1 MATQRKAKRKLSD
14 ISFEKEGAHV
24 ALTSKTQGGP
34 ANGHDYALV
43 LKANNFSEEFVQKMQ
58 QVRVTMELP
67 DFLHK
72 FFGMYG
78 DDCEILAS
86 MMGYEKPESEEYAE
100 PMESYKDYIQSKME
114 AFEIMKSAHEADS
127 LADVLSGLDETE
139 YLAMLNDQERIEKA
153 FAELEKA
160 YKPKEGDMV
169 QWNSSGGKAKGKI
182 EHVMTEGTL
191 GVPGT
196 EFSINASAENPAALI
211 RIYRD
216 GEPTETLVGHKAS
229 TLTKIKKSLEQ
240 ESEPTAFAELEKAY
254 KPKVGDMVSWNSSGG
269 RATGKVT
276 RIVRDGSMS
285 VPNTSFTL
293 NGTEDNPAVMIKL
306 YRDGEPTDVMVGH
319 KAGTLSK
326 VQKSLTQE
334 SEPAAFAQGN
344 DTSTNAGVENIEG
357 VSASVN
363 KEELEKTKMEV
374 EVKVETVEKAQ
385 FELVQKALDEQKVQ
399 LQKAMETIAV
409 FEAEKK
415 EAINK
420 AKTQRVQAIVKDES
434 KVQAIA
440 KAALA
445 LESEDDFTAFLD
457 AMQSMVATA
466 EASELFVEKGAS
478 VQEETAVKESAVAKL
493 LKAKQVTK

>member
-24 ALTSKTQGGP
+24 ALTSKQQGGP
-34 ANGHDYALV
+34 ANTHDYALV
-43 LKANNFSEEFVQKMQ
+43 LKSNKFSEEFVEKMQ

-67 DFLHK
+67 DFLRK

-78 DDCEILAS
+78 DEVEILAR
-86 MMGYEKPESEEYAE
+86 MMGYEKPEMEDE
-100 PMESYKDYIQSKME
+100 PYETESYEDYIKSKME
-114 AFEIMKSAHEADS
+114 AFEILKSAHEADS
-127 LADVLSGLDETE
+127 LADVLSALDETE
-139 YLAMLNDQERIEKA
+139 YLAMLNDQERVEKA
-153 FAELEKA
+153 FE
-160 YKPKEGDMV
+160 
-169 QWNSSGGKAKGKI
+169 
-182 EHVMTEGTL
+182 
-191 GVPGT
+191 
-196 EFSINASAENPAALI
+196 
-211 RIYRD
+211 
-216 GEPTETLVGHKAS
+216 
-229 TLTKIKKSLEQ
+229 
-240 ESEPTAFAELEKAY
+240 ELEKAY

-269 RATGKVT
+269 KATGKVT

-334 SEPAAFAQGN
+334 SAPAASADGN

-357 VSASVN
+357 VSTSVN
-363 KEELEKTKMEV
+363 KEELEKSKMED

-399 LQKAMETIAV
+399 LQKALETIAQ

-420 AKTQRVQAIVKDES
+420 AKTEKVKAIVKDES
-434 KVQAIA
+434 KVEAIA
-440 KAALA
+440 KAALS

-457 AMQSMVATA
+457 AMQSMVATVD
-466 EASELFVEKGAS
+466 ASEMFVEKGAS
-478 VQEETAVKESAVAKL
+478 VQEETVVKESAVAKL

>member
-14 ISFEKEGAHV
+14 ISFEKQGAHV
-24 ALTSKTQGGP
+24 ALTSKQQSGP

-43 LKANNFSEEFVQKMQ
+43 LKANKFSEEFVQKMQ

-67 DFLHK
+67 DFLRK

-78 DDCEILAS
+78 DDVEILAR
-86 MMGYEKPESEEYAE
+86 MMGYEKPEMEDEKEYPE
-100 PMESYKDYIQSKME
+100 PMETYEDYIQSKME
-114 AFEIMKSAHEADS
+114 AFEILKSAKEADS
-127 LADVLSGLDETE
+127 LADVLSTLDETE
-139 YLAMLNDQERIEKA
+139 YLAMLNDQALIEKA
-153 FAELEKA
+153 FEQLEKA
-160 YKPKEGDMV
+160 YKPKTGDMV

-196 EFSINASAENPAALI
+196 EFSINATAENPAALI

-216 GEPTETLVGHKAS
+216 GEPTETLVGHKSS

-240 ESEPTAFAELEKAY
+240 ESEP
-254 KPKVGDMVSWNSSGG
+254 
-269 RATGKVT
+269 
-276 RIVRDGSMS
+276 
-285 VPNTSFTL
+285 
-293 NGTEDNPAVMIKL
+293 
-306 YRDGEPTDVMVGH
+306 
-319 KAGTLSK
+319 
-326 VQKSLTQE
+326 
-334 SEPAAFAQGN
+334 AAFADGN

-357 VSASVN
+357 VSTSVN
-363 KEELEKTKMEV
+363 KEELEKTKMED

-399 LQKAMETIAV
+399 LQKALETIAQ

-420 AKTQRVQAIVKDES
+420 AKTEKVKAIVKDES
-434 KVQAIA
+434 KVEAIA
-440 KAALA
+440 KAALS

-457 AMQSMVATA
+457 AMQSMVATVD
-466 EASELFVEKGAS
+466 ASEMFVEKGAS
-478 VQEETAVKESAVAKL
+478 TQEETAVKESAVAKL